1 VSSERRAR
9 PDPYAS
15 LRIRDFRLYL
25 IGNFIGT
32 VGMEM
37 LTVAVAWEL
46 YERTHSALA
55 LGGVGLAQV
64 APVFALTLPAGH
76 VVDRF
81 DRRHVLIASQLL
93 LMLSAF
99 GLALVSVLHAAVPL
113 VYALLV
119 GAGISRAFQGPSKEA
134 LSAQLVPPAL
144 FGNSATWRSGS
155 WQLAAVLGPA
165 LGGAIIGL
173 AHSAAPAFL
182 FAGTAAIVL
191 AACIAPVRPRPHVR
205 HDVDADPWETL
216 VAGLRFVWR
225 TPLILATI
233 TLDMFAVLLGGTTML
248 LPIFAKDILHV
259 GPAGLGWLLAA
270 PATGAIVTAFVL
282 AHRPPMRRA
291 GRALFL
297 AVAAFGAA
305 TAGFAISR
313 IFGLSLLLLAL
324 VGAFDMVSVVIR
336 STLLQ
341 LLTPDALR
349 GRVAAVNGLF
359 LGTSNELGGFE
370 SGVTAAWLGP
380 IGSAILGGVGAVV
393 IAMLIF
399 GLWPDLR
406 RLRTLDDA
414 ASA

>member
-1 VSSERRAR
+1 
-9 PDPYAS
+9 
-15 LRIRDFRLYL
+15 
-25 IGNFIGT
+25 
-32 VGMEM
+32 
-37 LTVAVAWEL
+37 
-46 YERTHSALA
+46 
-55 LGGVGLAQV
+55 
-64 APVFALTLPAGH
+64 
-76 VVDRF
+76 
-81 DRRHVLIASQLL
+81 
-93 LMLSAF
+93 
-99 GLALVSVLHAAVPL
+99 
-113 VYALLV
+113 
-119 GAGISRAFQGPSKEA
+119 
-134 LSAQLVPPAL
+134 
-144 FGNSATWRSGS
+144 
-155 WQLAAVLGPA
+155 
-165 LGGAIIGL
+165 
-173 AHSAAPAFL
+173 
-182 FAGTAAIVL
+182 
-191 AACIAPVRPRPHVR
+191 
-205 HDVDADPWETL
+205 
-216 VAGLRFVWR
+216 
-225 TPLILATI
+225 
-233 TLDMFAVLLGGTTML
+233 MFAVLLGGTTML
-248 LPIFAKDILHV
+248 LPIFAKDVLHV

-270 PATGAIVTAFVL
+270 PAVGATVTAVAL
-282 AHRPPMRRA
+282 AHRGPMRRA